1 MKILTRKRVENAAI
15 TIAALMQTNLDM
27 LGEGMASGINLG
39 LFMIAE
45 ELGML
50 PEVQR
55 ILNIRCRKTKEDEKN
70 ETGN

>member
-55 ILNIRCRKTKEDEKN
+55 ILNIHCRKTKEDEEN
-70 ETGN
+70 EAGN